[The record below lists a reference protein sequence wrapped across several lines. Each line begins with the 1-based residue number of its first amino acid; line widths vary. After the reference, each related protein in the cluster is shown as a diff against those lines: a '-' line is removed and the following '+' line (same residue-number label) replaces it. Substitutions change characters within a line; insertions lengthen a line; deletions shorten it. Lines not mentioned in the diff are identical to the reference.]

1 MEKKL
6 EDHKENLKLTLQEIG
21 ISKTV
26 INKVL
31 DLTNDELTAIELA
44 LSIQEE
50 ENKKNTW
57 PKPYENPSNQV
68 VPLFP
73 SQNLKPKRYKMVIVV
88 RTDLKMGKGKIAA
101 QVGHGVLGS
110 FLDCMKMYPQNLDY
124 YNENSRPKI
133 VLKIEGEEN
142 LINIYREARNAK
154 LPCNLVVDAGRTQ
167 IAPGSKTVC
176 AIGPGFLISGF

>member
-1 MEKKL
+1 MEKISNS
-6 EDHKENLKLTLQEIG
+6 KEKIKQTLQEIG
-21 ISKTV
+21 ISNQV
-26 INKVL
+26 IQKVL
-31 DLTNDELTAIELA
+31 QLTNDEPTAIELA
-44 LSIQEE
+44 LNLQEDL
-50 ENKKNTW
+50 NKI
-57 PKPYENPSNQV
+57 PFPSPSQNNQV
-68 VPLFP
+68 VPLFSP
-73 SQNLKPKRYKMVIVV
+73 QNLQPLKPKRYKMVIIV

-110 FLDCMKMYPQNLDY
+110 YLDCMKLFPENLNY

-142 LINIYREARNAK
+142 LVNIYREARNAK

-176 AIGPGFLISGF
+176 GIGPGFLISGF